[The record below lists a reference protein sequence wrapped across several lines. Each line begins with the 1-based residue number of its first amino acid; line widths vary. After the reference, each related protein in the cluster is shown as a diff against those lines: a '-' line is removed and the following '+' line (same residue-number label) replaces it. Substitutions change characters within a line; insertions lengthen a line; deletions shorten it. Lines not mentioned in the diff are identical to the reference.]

1 LNLNSDAATRTRAR
15 GRAVRDRASRASAA
29 PNAESANGRSLIS
42 HASGL
47 LHYRVARLDA
57 PRPLRYVDWPVSQ
70 ARLLEII
77 EGITSRVLNTS
88 PRVGQTSPNV
98 TDVSRV
104 GIPTT
109 CYLCRHS
116 SWPAR
121 AASERYAPILSS
133 SLSFSWLSERCAP
146 IGLKARTRGPVLGHV
161 TSDFA
166 LARIREA
173 TNKGVEERV
182 LALLLEK
189 AP

>member
-1 LNLNSDAATRTRAR
+1 MNLNSDAATRTCAR

-29 PNAESANGRSLIS
+29 PNAESANGRSLITV

-47 LHYRVARLDA
+47 LHDRVARLDA
-57 PRPLRYVDWPVSQ
+57 PLRYVDWPVSQ

-121 AASERYAPILSS
+121 AASERYAPILSL

-146 IGLKARTRGPVLGHV
+146 IGLKARTREPVLGHV

-166 LARIREA
+166 PPARSHSRSHEQ
-173 TNKGVEERV
+173 GR
-182 LALLLEK
+182 
-189 AP
+189 